1 MNDIQNRLIKMN
13 KSPVI
18 LLLKLLTA
26 TILLD
31 LVAII
36 ILIID
41 YMDKVSNWHTGFGI
55 GEYFFLSVLML
66 QLFLIILIFI
76 RWLYEYH
83 IFENNKLTYFK
94 WIIFKKKQEFI
105 LDKIWCT
112 SFEQS
117 ILWKIFNYGD
127 IIIYVQNEKF
137 VLRWLGSPD
146 EFIWLLW
153 RFKMNQDSF
162 QK

>member
-1 MNDIQNRLIKMN
+1 MNDTQNWLIKVN

-18 LLLKLLTA
+18 LLFKLLFS

-31 LVAII
+31 IVAGI

-41 YMDKVSNWHTGFGI
+41 YVDMVSNWHSGFSTE
-55 GEYFFLSVLML
+55 EYFFLSVLIL

-76 RWLYEYH
+76 KWLYKYY
-83 IFENNKLTYFK
+83 IFENNKLTYFS

-105 LDKIWCT
+105 LDKIWST
-112 SFEQS
+112 SFEQGV
-117 ILWKIFNYGD
+117 LWKIFNYGD
-127 IIIYVQNEKF
+127 IIVYIQNEKF
-137 VLRWLGSPD
+137 VLKWLGNPN

-153 RFKMNQDSF
+153 RFKVTTD
-162 QK
+162 